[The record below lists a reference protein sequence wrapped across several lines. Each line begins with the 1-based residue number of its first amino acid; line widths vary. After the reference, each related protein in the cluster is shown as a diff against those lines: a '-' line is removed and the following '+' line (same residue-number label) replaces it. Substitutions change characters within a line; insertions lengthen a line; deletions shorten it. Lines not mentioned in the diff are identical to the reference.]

1 MVNGQTEAIKLFVG
15 QVPRNWEAEQLRPVF
30 EPYGEIQDLSILKD
44 RVTGQHK
51 GRSLFV
57 DVCHNFNLVEALIE
71 CHYTMFLQ
79 VIDSVYSNR

>member
-1 MVNGQTEAIKLFVG
+1 MVNGQTEPIKLFVG

-51 GRSLFV
+51 GWKQFV
-57 DVCHNFNLVEALIE
+57 NDCHNFTKYV
-71 CHYTMFLQ
+71 Q
-79 VIDSVYSNR
+79 

>member
-1 MVNGQTEAIKLFVG
+1 MVNGQTEPIKLFVG

-51 GRSLFV
+51 GWKFHLPLLLKV
-57 DVCHNFNLVEALIE
+57 ALPPFGI
-71 CHYTMFLQ
+71 YK
-79 VIDSVYSNR
+79 Y